1 MLLEWTL
8 PHYRVLMRIKNEE
21 KLLEN
26 LDGKISDEK
35 LKAKLGCYCWSV
47 HSQACL
53 LSANHQIHFWRSM

>member
-35 LKAKLGCYCWSV
+35 LKAKLGCYC
-47 HSQACL
+47 
-53 LSANHQIHFWRSM
+53 